1 LLPTMETDI
10 TLRSGTR
17 TVVIE
22 AKYYRETLTRRYG
35 KETLH
40 SDNLYQLFA
49 YL

>member
-1 LLPTMETDI
+1 MKTDI
-10 TLRSGTR
+10 TLRSSTR

-22 AKYYRETLTRRYG
+22 AKYYRETLTRRYS
-35 KETLH
+35 KETLR